1 MKRRRGRIITF
12 TLYIYRGMY
21 TKVSQYPL
29 SSPPPLS
36 SSLVEDS
43 ASEPIVTGTVK
54 NSTSRS

>member
-29 SSPPPLS
+29 SSPPPLFLS
-36 SSLVEDS
+36 GGGQCVR
-43 ASEPIVTGTVK
+43 T
-54 NSTSRS
+54 NSHWHCQEFYQ

>member
-29 SSPPPLS
+29 SSPPPTLFLS
-36 SSLVEDS
+36 GGGQCVR
-43 ASEPIVTGTVK
+43 T
-54 NSTSRS
+54 NSHWHCQEFYQ